1 MIKLN
6 IKLKLITTIVIFLC
20 CQAAIGQQGAST
32 CNTCGYGH
40 YVNLAELSITDSS
53 YQKAYNYYDSAF
65 QCISSPFAKDRYNA
79 IVCSA
84 ILGYYDNCKTG
95 ILYLLGKGLKREMIS
110 DNEAFKEFLLSESG
124 KWILDLKVDPT
135 YNIILRGVYDS
146 IIKADQ
152 SFRLKDRLHSFELYK
167 DSILKIDAGNVK
179 LMNELIRKY
188 GWPTEDLIGIESL
201 YTQGYELI
209 IIHQRSKR
217 YKVYDFTEDL
227 KIAYN
232 NCLIS
237 ANKAQFLIETI
248 NGTDSCKV
256 LDAGVVTIVY
266 DSLGTF
272 KNDNL
277 LSFQHKTGFIK
288 LSENKMKEVDI
299 NRKKSGLE
307 SLDEFRRKIIFS
319 LKDKRFLIQ
328 CYGGNSTWT
337 YPVKADYDFND
348 NILISY

>member
-6 IKLKLITTIVIFLC
+6 IKLKLINTIVIFLC

-95 ILYLLGKGLKREMIS
+95 ILYLLGKGLKRELIS

-124 KWILDLKVDPT
+124 KGILDLKVDPT
-135 YNIILRGVYDS
+135 YNVILRGVYDS

-152 SFRLKDRLHSFELYK
+152 SFRLKDPLNAFKLYK
-167 DSILKIDAGNVK
+167 DTILKIDAGNVK

-201 YTQGYELI
+201 YIQGYELI
-209 IIHQRSKR
+209 IRHSRGK
-217 YKVYDFTEDL
+217 YKVYDYTEDL
-227 KIAYN
+227 KLAYN

-237 ANKAQFLIETI
+237 AVKAQFLIATI
-248 NGTDSCKV
+248 NKYDSCKV
-256 LDAGVVTIVY
+256 TDAGMVTIVY
-266 DSLGTF
+266 DSLSTF
-272 KNDNL
+272 QNDKL
-277 LSFQHKTGFIK
+277 ESFQHKTGFLK
-288 LSENKMKEVDI
+288 LSESKKREVDI
-299 NRKKSGLE
+299 KRKESGLE
-307 SLDEFRRKIIFS
+307 SLDEFRSKIIYS
-319 LKDKRFLIQ
+319 LKDKRFLFQ

-348 NILISY
+348 NILMSY